1 MSVEQAQA
9 GPTQT
14 ADQRSIWLIFSGL
27 MLALLIASLDQT
39 VVATALPTIVS
50 DLGGLSQLS
59 WVITGYLLASTV
71 STPLWGKLGDLYGR
85 KRLFQAAIVIFLVG
99 SALCGLSQNMTELI
113 LFRSLQGLGG
123 GGLIVLV
130 QAIIGD
136 IVPPRERGRY
146 QGLFGAAFGLS
157 SVAGP
162 LLGGFFVDTLSWRWI
177 FYINL
182 PIGALALLVIAIAL
196 PATGQRGQH
205 TIDYLGTILLTAAA
219 SSLVLL
225 TTLGGSIYPWE
236 SAPII
241 LLAIAGGVCIIGFVI
256 AEQYAAEPVVPLQL
270 FRNPVFSLSC
280 AIGFVVGFAL
290 FGATTYLPL
299 FLQVVNGASP
309 TNSGLRLLP
318 MILGLLLTSI
328 TSGRLISR
336 WGRYKAFPIVG
347 TALMTLG
354 MFLLSRMNEQT
365 SVLVSSLFMLVLGLG
380 LGLVMQVLVIAV
392 QNAVDYRNLG
402 AATSGVTFFR
412 SIGGSFGTAIFGAI
426 FSNQLASHLSSLA
439 SSLPSGFNLST
450 AESVAAIQH
459 LPAAVRAVVVHAYTQ
474 SLSTVF
480 LVAVPVIAVAFI
492 LSWLLP
498 EVRLRTTTQ
507 ATDVG
512 HTFAMPTARSSQEE
526 IERALHVLAS
536 RDSLFL
542 IYRRLAARAGVALD
556 PLSCWLLFRL
566 QDQTPLSQESL
577 AQRFHV
583 PADRLTPS
591 IESLLQKKLVT
602 LTAQADGQAGD
613 QLQLTAA
620 GQQTIDRLT
629 TASHDSLAKLL
640 DGWSPEQEAELATL
654 LRRVAADLFSEQS
667 SKELVSA
674 SA

>member
-1 MSVEQAQA
+1 MSVEQARA

-14 ADQRSIWLIFSGL
+14 ADQRSIWVIFSGL
-27 MLALLIASLDQT
+27 MLSLLISSLDQT

-59 WVITGYLLASTV
+59 WVVPRYLLSSTV
-71 STPLWGKLGDLYGR
+71 STPLCGKLGALYAR
-85 KRLFQAAIVIFLVG
+85 TRFFQASIVIFLVG
-99 SALCGLSQNMTELI
+99 SALCGLSRNMTELI
-113 LFRSLQGLGG
+113 LFRTVQGLGA

-136 IVPPRERGRY
+136 IVPPRDRGRY
-146 QGLFGAAFGLS
+146 QGLFGAVFGLS

-182 PIGALALLVIAIAL
+182 PIGIIALLVIAFAL
-196 PATGQRGQH
+196 PATGQRGH
-205 TIDYLGTILLTAAA
+205 HNVDYLGTVLLAAAA

-225 TTLGGSIYPWE
+225 TTLGGSIYPWG
-236 SAPII
+236 SLPII
-241 LLAIAGGVCIIGFVI
+241 LLAVAGGVFIIGFVV
-256 AEQYAAEPVVPLQL
+256 AEQHAAEPVMPLQL

-318 MILGLLLTSI
+318 LILGVLLTSI
-328 TSGRLISR
+328 TSGQLISR
-336 WGRYKAFPIVG
+336 WGRYKAFPIAG

-354 MFLLSRMNEQT
+354 MFLLSRMNEHT
-365 SVLVSSLFMLVLGLG
+365 TALIASLSMLVLGLG
-380 LGLVMQVLVIAV
+380 LGLVTQVLVIAV
-392 QNAVDYRNLG
+392 QNAWAYRNLG

-439 SSLPSGFNLST
+439 SSLPSGFNLSN

-459 LPAAVRAVVVHAYTQ
+459 LPAAVRAEVVHAYTQ

-512 HTFAMPTARSSQEE
+512 QTFAMPTARSSQEE